1 MFDKIFNYL
10 SYYKWWKNLDK
21 LILILIV
28 IFFIIG
34 LFFSLVSTSLIASDK
49 LDTNSYF
56 FFFKHLTFVMIGLVI
71 IFVFSYIE
79 EKTLYTISIYIF
91 FVCFILLFLVPI
103 IGIEVKGSKRWLDL
117 LFLPRIQPI
126 EFVKPFFI
134 IMLALI
140 ISNKKISNYTL
151 KFISSFLLTSLIVS
165 LLIIQPDLGQTLLIC
180 FSWITLIFVSGIN
193 LVFLLSISIVGIIL
207 LLYLVIYIPKFEY
220 IKNRLL
226 SFFNT
231 ETGTH
236 NFQSDKAIDS
246 VSSGGFFGK
255 GIGEGTLKNRVPE
268 AHTDYIISVIS
279 EEFGVIVIM
288 LILVLFLL
296 FIYSIFKKVENETDN
311 TNKLILIGLGSLIL
325 FQAMIHIG
333 VNIRLFP
340 TTGMTLPFLS
350 YGGSSIISTSILS
363 GIILNLTKRKV
374 QVQ

>member
-1 MFDKIFNYL
+1 MINNL
-10 SYYKWWKNLDK
+10 SFYKWWKNLDK
-21 LILILIV
+21 LILSLIAT
-28 IFFIIG
+28 FFLIG

-56 FFFKHLTFVMIGLVI
+56 FFFKHLIFVTLGLII
-71 IFVFSYIE
+71 IFILSFLEIKILYKVSIFCFLA
-79 EKTLYTISIYIF
+79 TL
-91 FVCFILLFLVPI
+91 ILLILVPI
-103 IGIEVKGSKRWLDL
+103 LGIEVKGSKRWLDL

-134 IMLALI
+134 IVLALI
-140 ISNKKISNYTL
+140 ISNKKFQNFGI
-151 KFISSFLLTSLIVS
+151 KFILSLLLTLLIAS
-165 LLIIQPDLGQTLLIC
+165 LLIIQPDLGQTLLIT
-180 FSWITLIFVSGIN
+180 FSWLTLIYVSGIN
-193 LVFLLSISIVGIIL
+193 LIL
-207 LLYLVIYIPKFEY
+207 LLSVSITVIISLLYMVFYVSKFEY

-246 VSSGGFFGK
+246 VMSGGFFGK

-279 EEFGVIVIM
+279 EEFGVIAIM
-288 LILVLFLL
+288 LILIIFLV
-296 FIYSIFKKVENETDN
+296 FIYSIFKKVENESDHTSR
-311 TNKLILIGLGSLIL
+311 LILIGSGSLIL
-325 FQAMIHIG
+325 LQAMIHVG

-350 YGGSSIISTSILS
+350 YGGSSIISISIFS

-374 QVQ
+374 QI

>member
-1 MFDKIFNYL
+1 MINNL
-10 SYYKWWKNLDK
+10 SFYKWWKNLDK
-21 LILILIV
+21 LILSLIAT
-28 IFFIIG
+28 FFLIG

-56 FFFKHLTFVMIGLVI
+56 FFFKHLIFVILGLII
-71 IFVFSYIE
+71 IFILSFLEI
-79 EKTLYTISIYIF
+79 KILYKVSIF
-91 FVCFILLFLVPI
+91 CFLASLILLILVPI
-103 IGIEVKGSKRWLDL
+103 LGIEVKGSKRWLDL

-134 IMLALI
+134 IVLALI
-140 ISNKKISNYTL
+140 ISNKKFQNFGI
-151 KFISSFLLTSLIVS
+151 KFILSLSLTLLIVS
-165 LLIIQPDLGQTLLIC
+165 LLIIQPDLGQTLLIA
-180 FSWITLIFVSGIN
+180 FSWLTLIFVSGIN
-193 LVFLLSISIVGIIL
+193 LIL
-207 LLYLVIYIPKFEY
+207 LLSVSITVIISLLYMVFYVSKFEY

-246 VSSGGFFGK
+246 VMSGGFFGK

-279 EEFGVIVIM
+279 EEFGVIAII
-288 LILVLFLL
+288 LILIIFLV
-296 FIYSIFKKVENETDN
+296 FIYSIFKKVENESDDTSR
-311 TNKLILIGLGSLIL
+311 LILIGSGSLIL
-325 FQAMIHIG
+325 LQAMIHVG

-350 YGGSSIISTSILS
+350 YGGSSIISISIFS

-374 QVQ
+374 QI